1 VLKVTIEIVPFGVK
15 SATRTLALISIGN
28 KGTGTPEYGNYE
40 VTLTTGS
47 GKHICDLDDYD
58 RSKGYLPLIRE
69 VFNKLNRLKH
79 VKDITAPRW

>member
-1 VLKVTIEIVPFGVK
+1 VLKVTIEIVPFGIE
-15 SATRTLALISIGN
+15 SA
-28 KGTGTPEYGNYE
+28 TGTPEYGNYE